1 MVRMVAGE
9 GNNQNKTDFAE
20 KCRIAIEKSYG
31 MSVPKPNCLSNKQRL
46 TRKMR

>member
-1 MVRMVAGE
+1 MIARE
-9 GNNQNKTDFAE
+9 GNNQSKTDFAE

-31 MSVPKPNCLSNKQRL
+31 MPVPKPNCLSNKQRL

>member
-1 MVRMVAGE
+1 MVARDFK
-9 GNNQNKTDFAE
+9 NKNKTDFAE
-20 KCRIAIEKSYG
+20 RCRIAIEKSYG